1 MAGLGHQVT
10 GVDFSPAMIEQA
22 AAKAKESGYTIPF
35 VVMDAAEPQFPAG
48 IFDVIVCRHLLWALP
63 ETAEVLTRWAGLL
76 RKDGRLILIEGFW
89 ETGSGLH
96 AADVVA
102 AFPDSLRLVKVEQ
115 LIDWQDLWGKPVT
128 DERYMIVGEKV
139 PV

>member
-1 MAGLGHQVT
+1 MLQ
-10 GVDFSPAMIEQA
+10 Q
-22 AAKAKESGYTIPF
+22 
-35 VVMDAAEPQFPAG
+35 
-48 IFDVIVCRHLLWALP
+48 CRHLLWALS

-96 AADVVA
+96 ADDVAA

-115 LIDWQDLWGKPVT
+115 LSDWQDLWGKPVT
-128 DERYMIVGEKV
+128 DDRYLIVGEKV